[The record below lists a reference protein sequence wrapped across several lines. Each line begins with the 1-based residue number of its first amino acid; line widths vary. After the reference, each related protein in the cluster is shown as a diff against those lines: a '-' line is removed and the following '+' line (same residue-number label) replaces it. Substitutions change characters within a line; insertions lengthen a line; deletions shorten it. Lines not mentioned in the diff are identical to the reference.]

1 MSLVLSVVHMVN
13 LTKNCQREKKQFQK
27 FEGINNKNGNM
38 ELNSSGHWIL
48 IYLGTVTKFYSRSCS
63 VGEGR
68 KQLGVLN
75 D

>member
-1 MSLVLSVVHMVN
+1 
-13 LTKNCQREKKQFQK
+13 
-27 FEGINNKNGNM
+27 M

-48 IYLGTVTKFYSRSCS
+48 IYLETVTKFCNRTCS

-75 D
+75 DRIFKIIQRERKQI